1 MDTDVYGGWRRGLWT
16 KTCNN
21 SLHDSHI
28 VILSYM
34 MDQGEWEVDTDV

>member
-28 VILSYM
+28 SYM